1 MPAGISLLMQ
11 LNPRLWLSSPVSMI
25 MAGELFLSGYAGE
38 WNVHGPP
45 AIGEGSLFF
54 GLPAAPGNRPCL

>member
-25 MAGELFLSGYAGE
+25 MAGELFCPG
-38 WNVHGPP
+38 
-45 AIGEGSLFF
+45 
-54 GLPAAPGNRPCL
+54 APGNGTFTDLPL